1 MLIGELAR
9 TLGVTTKT
17 LRHYE
22 KIGLIPEAARSAKGY
37 RIYSQAAVERARLVT
52 GLRRLDLSLEAVRSL
67 LDGQGDGRSLRQRLL
82 GQLDEQ
88 IQDYELRIA
97 VLQGRRDDLQA
108 RYEGLLTTPRARSGT
123 CICGALLEPCTCGPQ
138 PAPDEP
144 HGDRAA

>member
-1 MLIGELAR
+1 MLIGELAK

-22 KIGLIPEAARSAKGY
+22 KIGLIPAAARSATGY
-37 RIYSQAAVERARLVT
+37 RIYSEAAVERARLVT

-82 GQLDEQ
+82 GQLDQQ

-97 VLQGRRDDLQA
+97 VLQGKRDDLQA
-108 RYEGLLTTPRARSGT
+108 RYDGLLTTPRARSGT
-123 CICGALLEPCTCGPQ
+123 CICGALLERCTCGPQ
-138 PAPDEP
+138 PSPDERRS
-144 HGDRAA
+144 GDAA